1 MDDGTQHERKMISK
15 DTNEMDLFEAHLT
28 HVTHPFRRSQT
39 EGGAAAA
46 SGQRRKD
53 V

>member
-28 HVTHPFRRSQT
+28 HVTHSLRRK